1 MAPPLLPI
9 TRLVACS
16 SCAQHIKSSESVCPH
31 CGAEHRVHGS
41 VDGRVGRAA
50 TAMLMGLALSGC
62 PDKDP
67 EPTAS
72 GTDSGGSTTAATDTT
87 TGSSGSETGMT
98 GMTEA
103 MTGDEST
110 TAMPEPEYGV
120 PTTSGEQDYGVPATD
135 SMSGTGDTDPTETG
149 TGTGTSTGSGGE
161 PLYGSGAL

>member
-16 SCAQHIKSSESVCPH
+16 ACAQHIKSSESVCPH
-31 CGAEHRVHGS
+31 CGAEHR

-67 EPTAS
+67 EPT
-72 GTDSGGSTTAATDTT
+72 GTDSGSGSTTGAATEATMGMET
-87 TGSSGSETGMT
+87 GSETGTTTT
-98 GMTEA
+98 GMTSDA
-103 MTGDEST
+103 TT

-135 SMSGTGDTDPTETG
+135 SMSGTEGDGGTDTTTDSTTG
-149 TGTGTSTGSGGE
+149 AE
-161 PLYGSGAL
+161 PLYGAGMVVQ

>member
-31 CGAEHRVHGS
+31 CGAEHRV
-41 VDGRVGRAA
+41 DARVGRAA
-50 TAMLMGLALSGC
+50 TAVLMGLALSGC

-67 EPTAS
+67 EPTATDSGSGSSSS
-72 GTDSGGSTTAATDTT
+72 GTDATGSATGSATGGETDTST
-87 TGSSGSETGMT
+87 TGMT
-98 GMTEA
+98 GDA
-103 MTGDEST
+103 ST

-135 SMSGTGDTDPTETG
+135 SMSGTGEGETDPTGTTTG
-149 TGTGTSTGSGGE
+149 NE
-161 PLYGSGAL
+161 PLYGAGMVVE